1 MMYEAPNTV
10 MIDDLNEFVQY
21 PYNDK
26 EDLQTR
32 QEVLACILVV
42 EYDTNH
48 CNKNPLILMRKSHRC
63 VIRSGNRE
71 IFGREIRTFIILQHI
86 SLMEYLEDLQQQNK
100 QVSFLFL

>member
-63 VIRSGNRE
+63 VIRSWKSRNFWKRNTDIHYPSTYFING
-71 IFGREIRTFIILQHI
+71 IFGGFATT
-86 SLMEYLEDLQQQNK
+86 K
-100 QVSFLFL
+100 